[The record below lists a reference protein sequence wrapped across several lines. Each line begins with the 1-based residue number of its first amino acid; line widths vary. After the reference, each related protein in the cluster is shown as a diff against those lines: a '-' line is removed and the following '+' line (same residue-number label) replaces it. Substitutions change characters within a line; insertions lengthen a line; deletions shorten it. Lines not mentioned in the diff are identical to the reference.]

1 MTASLR
7 ESGKEMYFSCLGASR
22 LGRGLA
28 CVLQFGYAPPHC
40 CAVGVRV
47 CVCVGVGVGASWRA
61 TRDPGPRAPFEPLI
75 SVYGASGGNSNYAKQ
90 SYWPNL

>member
-47 CVCVGVGVGASWRA
+47 CVCVCGCGGGRELASYAGSRSESPIRA
-61 TRDPGPRAPFEPLI
+61 SDIRIRGKRR
-75 SVYGASGGNSNYAKQ
+75 Q
-90 SYWPNL
+90 